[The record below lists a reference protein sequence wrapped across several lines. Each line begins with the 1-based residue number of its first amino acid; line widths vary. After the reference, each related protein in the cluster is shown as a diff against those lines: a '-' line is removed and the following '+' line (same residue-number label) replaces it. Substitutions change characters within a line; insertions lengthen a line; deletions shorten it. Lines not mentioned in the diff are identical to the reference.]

1 VYRYVFVSL
10 LKTSVFLNEVQI
22 ISSDD
27 NSPLHLH
34 LLDNSCKD
42 SASDVDWSG
51 EWTFFVDV
59 GSEDC
64 LLGSLETKSN
74 VFIPSWIGLV
84 FAHQQ
89 GLLVEVDISLLLER
103 LLDLF
108 RF

>member
-1 VYRYVFVSL
+1 MYRYVFVSL
-10 LKTSVFLNEVQI
+10 LKTSVFLNKVQI

-64 LLGSLETKSN
+64 LNTDHEILSSYIRMRVSYHYTSKCLSAADTCSMDVG
-74 VFIPSWIGLV
+74 FIY
-84 FAHQQ
+84 Q
-89 GLLVEVDISLLLER
+89 
-103 LLDLF
+103 
-108 RF
+108 